1 MLTENT
7 TGSEAAAKSPTPPAR
22 RARRIAMTLRSI
34 RWRLPLSYALIALLA
49 ALALGT
55 VLVTVLRDHYGQREQ
70 QYLEGHARVVSMRV
84 AQMLEDD
91 VPVEALQAQFEG
103 VSFLA
108 QAHIRVVDNNDQ
120 VIVDSGEPDNQQI
133 VVAYARRAADA
144 TPGLPP
150 PNQTEY
156 LSYFYINRTGN
167 TLRVSR
173 PATIAGAVVTSSTA
187 VTATEIESPPMGLLE
202 DAETVVIGS
211 QSVSTADEAPVV
223 LMSGEA
229 EPQAGM
235 MFYGPPDGA
244 RPERDVFGLS
254 SGPWSAPFDQDETS
268 PSIRSDKRVSV
279 PVISSTGETMGYVE
293 MFDGLAYG
301 SAIVARVTSA
311 WAAASAVA
319 VVLAATVG
327 WFISRS
333 ISAPLL
339 ALTEVTTVM
348 AKGDL
353 SARARVNRQD
363 EIGRLAQ
370 SFNEMADRV
379 EDTVTTLRRF
389 VGDAAHELNTPLT
402 ALNANLELA
411 AQEPDVT
418 RSQAFVQRAREQVQR
433 LKTLTTDLL
442 DLSRFESNRYADE
455 RSGVN
460 LAALVREMSEV
471 YASRAEQKGIV
482 FTNDLPSG
490 DVLVHANE
498 SQLRRL
504 IGNLLDNA
512 IKFTPEDGVVAVG
525 LSCHDRH
532 VELWVRDTGIGIP
545 QEDLPLLFSRFHRGR
560 NTAAFA
566 GSGLGLAII
575 KTIVEA
581 HHGDVTVES
590 GSRGTRF
597 AVQLPATG

>member
-1 MLTENT
+1 MLINDTIDSGTATEPA
-7 TGSEAAAKSPTPPAR
+7 GGPAR
-22 RARRIAMTLRSI
+22 RSRRILMMLRSI

-55 VLVTVLRDHYGQREQ
+55 VLITTLRDHYGQREMQ
-70 QYLEGHARVVSMRV
+70 FLESQAHFVSMRV

-91 VPVEALQAQFEG
+91 VPVEALQAQFAG

-108 QAHIRVVDNNDQ
+108 QAHIRILDSEDN
-120 VIVDSGEPDNQQI
+120 VIVDSGDMADQQI
-133 VVAYARRAADA
+133 VVAYARRAESAPADV
-144 TPGLPP
+144 PP
-150 PNQTEY
+150 PPGDSEY
-156 LSYFYINRTGN
+156 LSYFYINRSED
-167 TLRVSR
+167 TLRIGRAVASTE
-173 PATIAGAVVTSSTA
+173 PALAQPVEIQRELPSIIVQAPDEGMLALGALTSVDSTQPYYGSTEIVRQERDAFRMAGAPWGAAFNADDTSPA
-187 VTATEIESPPMGLLE
+187 VRSDMRVEAP
-202 DAETVVIGS
+202 VIGS
-211 QSVSTADEAPVV
+211 NGQM
-223 LMSGEA
+223 LG
-229 EPQAGM
+229 
-235 MFYGPPDGA
+235 
-244 RPERDVFGLS
+244 
-254 SGPWSAPFDQDETS
+254 
-268 PSIRSDKRVSV
+268 RVE
-279 PVISSTGETMGYVE
+279 I
-293 MFDGLAYG
+293 FDGLAYG
-301 SAIVARVTSA
+301 SAIVGRVTSA

-319 VVLAATVG
+319 VLLAATVG
-327 WFISRS
+327 WFVSRS
-333 ISAPLL
+333 LSAPLL
-339 ALTEVTTVM
+339 ALTDVTAHM
-348 AKGDL
+348 ANGDL
-353 SARARVNRQD
+353 SARARVSQQD

-389 VGDAAHELNTPLT
+389 VGDAAHELHTPLT

-411 AQEPDVT
+411 AQEPDT
-418 RSQAFVQRAREQVQR
+418 AKQLGFVQRAHEQVQR

-471 YASRAEQKGIV
+471 YASRAEQKGIS
-482 FTNDLPSG
+482 FTNELPPG
-490 DVLVHANE
+490 DALVHANE

-512 IKFTPEDGVVAVG
+512 IKFTPEDGVVSVG
-525 LSCHDRH
+525 LSCHDH
-532 VELWVRDTGIGIP
+532 QVELWVRDTGIGIP
-545 QEDLPLLFSRFHRGR
+545 QEDMPLLFSRFHRGR
-560 NTAAFA
+560 NTAAFP

-590 GSRGTRF
+590 GARGTRF